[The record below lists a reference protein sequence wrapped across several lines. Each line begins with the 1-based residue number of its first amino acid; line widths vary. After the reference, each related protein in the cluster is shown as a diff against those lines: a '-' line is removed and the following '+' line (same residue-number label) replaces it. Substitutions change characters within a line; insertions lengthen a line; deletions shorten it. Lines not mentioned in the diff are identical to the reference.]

1 MLILTKLQKFFAA
14 TTWDRYFPHIWFS
27 MKRLLTDKSLP
38 PSVDKYFDEWSL
50 SYIRMHFSESVLNVL
65 DLKGNSKLQ
74 LLHSKNSGCVPS
86 NDIANPFCAAIK
98 NMHRLI
104 TEKQSLNFFFWH
116 DLGWR
121 LSFQTNS
128 CLSHETLLLPHN
140 MTYDLQKCWKKE
152 CNGRKKLLQKI
163 TEKNIVPMIYSYC
176 YWNIQG

>member
-14 TTWDRYFPHIWFS
+14 TTWDCYFPHIWFS
-27 MKRLLTDKSLP
+27 MKRFLTDKSLP

-104 TEKQSLNFFFWH
+104 TEKKSLNFSFGTTSDEGFLSRQILVSHMKPFCCHITWH
-116 DLGWR
+116 L
-121 LSFQTNS
+121 
-128 CLSHETLLLPHN
+128 
-140 MTYDLQKCWKKE
+140 TYKNAGKK
-152 CNGRKKLLQKI
+152 NAMA
-163 TEKNIVPMIYSYC
+163 EKNC
-176 YWNIQG
+176 FKK